1 MSAARNA
8 EAKRVTSIARAI
20 NWSYMWRRLMSYVWL
35 DLLLVVIAAAILV
48 YGYNQTLPN
57 GAFTAGWIPSATV
70 RGMTLTPARGWD
82 LTTLTY
88 TVEFARTTK
97 TFPLAQD
104 LIALW
109 PLYLV
114 VVGWQVISVL
124 NMLGGARR
132 VRRTMAPLNDL
143 ALRVDEL
150 GRMQLSGGKMET
162 LEQAIERASV
172 DSPSVTTGDA
182 DLASIEVALNRLL
195 RQMQEAKLQQMRFVN
210 DASHELRTP
219 IAVIQGYVNMLD
231 RWGKEDEAVLNE
243 SIEALKNESDHMK
256 DLIEQL
262 LFLAR
267 GDSGRNTLKP
277 VEVDL
282 NDLVQEVYEESMMI
296 DETHPYEFSA
306 CPGCMVRGDVAML
319 KQSIRIF
326 VQNAAKYSEGGDTI
340 HFTVGRSEQG
350 VYYQVQDEG
359 IGMQASEVVHIFE
372 RFYRSDEARNSETGG
387 SGLGLSIAKW
397 IVDAHDGQID
407 VLTRPDFGTRF
418 RVTFPCSNTVNM
430 VQ

>member
-1 MSAARNA
+1 MSVARNA
-8 EAKRVTSIARAI
+8 ETKRVTSIARAI
-20 NWSYMWRRLMSYVWL
+20 NWSYMWRRLVSYVWL
-35 DLLLVVIAAAILV
+35 DLLLMVIAAAILV
-48 YGYNQTLPN
+48 YGYNQTLPDS
-57 GAFTAGWIPSATV
+57 AFTAGWIPGATV
-70 RGMTLTPARGWD
+70 HGMSLTPARGWD

-104 LIALW
+104 LVALW

-114 VVGWQVISVL
+114 VMGWQVISVL

-219 IAVIQGYVNMLD
+219 IAVIQ
-231 RWGKEDEAVLNE
+231 A
-243 SIEALKNESDHMK
+243 
-256 DLIEQL
+256 
-262 LFLAR
+262 
-267 GDSGRNTLKP
+267 T
-277 VEVDL
+277 
-282 NDLVQEVYEESMMI
+282 
-296 DETHPYEFSA
+296 
-306 CPGCMVRGDVAML
+306 
-319 KQSIRIF
+319 
-326 VQNAAKYSEGGDTI
+326 
-340 HFTVGRSEQG
+340 
-350 VYYQVQDEG
+350 
-359 IGMQASEVVHIFE
+359 
-372 RFYRSDEARNSETGG
+372 
-387 SGLGLSIAKW
+387 
-397 IVDAHDGQID
+397 
-407 VLTRPDFGTRF
+407 
-418 RVTFPCSNTVNM
+418 
-430 VQ
+430 

>member
-20 NWSYMWRRLMSYVWL
+20 NWGYMWRRLMSYVWL
-35 DLLLVVIAAAILV
+35 DLLLMVIAAAILV
-48 YGYNQTLPN
+48 YGYNQTLPDS
-57 GAFTAGWIPSATV
+57 AFTAGWIPGATV
-70 RGMTLTPARGWD
+70 HGMSLTPARGWN

-88 TVEFARTTK
+88 TVELARTSK

-104 LIALW
+104 LVTLW

-114 VVGWQVISVL
+114 VMGWQVISVL

-231 RWGKEDEAVLNE
+231 RWGERRPGCAGGIYRVPQGRKRAH
-243 SIEALKNESDHMK
+243 AG
-256 DLIEQL
+256 
-262 LFLAR
+262 AR
-267 GDSGRNTLKP
+267 GT
-277 VEVDL
+277 
-282 NDLVQEVYEESMMI
+282 
-296 DETHPYEFSA
+296 
-306 CPGCMVRGDVAML
+306 
-319 KQSIRIF
+319 
-326 VQNAAKYSEGGDTI
+326 AA
-340 HFTVGRSEQG
+340 V
-350 VYYQVQDEG
+350 
-359 IGMQASEVVHIFE
+359 
-372 RFYRSDEARNSETGG
+372 
-387 SGLGLSIAKW
+387 
-397 IVDAHDGQID
+397 
-407 VLTRPDFGTRF
+407 FGTR
-418 RVTFPCSNTVNM
+418 RCRTHGPAAYAYQPGRTGRRGMRGIADDRCRAHVSAGL
-430 VQ
+430 

>member
-20 NWSYMWRRLMSYVWL
+20 NWSYMWRRLVSYVWL
-35 DLLLVVIAAAILV
+35 DLLLLLVAAAILV
-48 YGYNQTLPN
+48 YGFNQTLPD
-57 GAFTAGWIPSATV
+57 GAFTAGWIPGAAV
-70 RGMTLTPARGWD
+70 RSMSLTPARGWD

-88 TVEFARTTK
+88 TVELARNTK

-104 LIALW
+104 LVTLW
-109 PLYLV
+109 PLCLV

-210 DASHELRTP
+210 DASHELCH
-219 IAVIQGYVNMLD
+219 A
-231 RWGKEDEAVLNE
+231 
-243 SIEALKNESDHMK
+243 H
-256 DLIEQL
+256 
-262 LFLAR
+262 
-267 GDSGRNTLKP
+267 
-277 VEVDL
+277 
-282 NDLVQEVYEESMMI
+282 
-296 DETHPYEFSA
+296 
-306 CPGCMVRGDVAML
+306 
-319 KQSIRIF
+319 
-326 VQNAAKYSEGGDTI
+326 GGI
-340 HFTVGRSEQG
+340 SR
-350 VYYQVQDEG
+350 Y
-359 IGMQASEVVHIFE
+359 I
-372 RFYRSDEARNSETGG
+372 
-387 SGLGLSIAKW
+387 
-397 IVDAHDGQID
+397 
-407 VLTRPDFGTRF
+407 
-418 RVTFPCSNTVNM
+418 
-430 VQ
+430 